1 MNIVTAS
8 PTQPWL
14 ITLEAYRNLAAALGT
29 ALPVQTGKEE
39 APTAPYAAKNGVAV
53 IPIHGTMMRQVRP
66 QLKSR
71 AEVWGIRLCDMQQAS
86 DTLRQAAADATIHT
100 VILDIDSPGGTV
112 NGTPELAHAVATL
125 SDSKHVYA
133 FTSGQCCSAAYWIAS
148 QTDGIYASPSAIVGS
163 IGVILPILDATAR
176 YEKEGFKVEVFS
188 AGKYKST
195 GVEGTSL
202 TDERFAENM
211 DGARRAGLMCG
222 AYHYYSPGSSAR
234 RQADFFVRHVHLQ
247 PGDLPPVL
255 DIEQTGDLSSR
266 ALRDSALV
274 WLRLVERH
282 YGVRPILYTYHN
294 FRSRHLSTP
303 VFDDYPYWIA
313 HYYVDTLHYEGRW
326 HFWQHTD
333 RGRVAGIKGNVD
345 INCFNGSV
353 YALRQLTLGEE

>member
-1 MNIVTAS
+1 MGPNPFSAILLPFLSFFTILYLLYSLNLFLFPFTSLFFHRKLHIQPMTRRRRRRNSRHLIARLALRLSAPVRTAVSFIVVAGLLWGLWAFFLS
-8 PTQPWL
+8 PLTRIWQGVF
-14 ITLEAYRNLAAALGT
+14 GT
-29 ALPVQTGKEE
+29 VDYPVEFPVRGIDVSHHQG
-39 APTAPYAAKNGVAV
+39 
-53 IPIHGTMMRQVRP
+53 PIDWEKV
-66 QLKSR
+66 SS
-71 AEVWGIRLCDMQQAS
+71 AEVGGSPLTFAFIK
-86 DTLRQAAADATIHT
+86 AT
-100 VILDIDSPGGTV
+100 
-112 NGTPELAHAVATL
+112 
-125 SDSKHVYA
+125 
-133 FTSGQCCSAAYWIAS
+133 
-148 QTDGIYASPSAIVGS
+148 
-163 IGVILPILDATAR
+163 
-176 YEKEGFKVEVFS
+176 
-188 AGKYKST
+188 
-195 GVEGTSL
+195 EGTSL